1 LKGTTVAKIFIGM
14 ETSGQVRRRLRA
26 MGHQVVS
33 CDTLQCTDDCVT
45 IPATDLNET
54 PDLWLHVTGDVFVTL
69 GRLREIGWAPD
80 AALFHPTCT
89 LHTVAAAWAFSEPNF
104 ERYPGVGYHQRVKP
118 ETLTGHAR
126 HEARAVAEAEV
137 ERIADLPF
145 FKIIENPK
153 NTWPTRTSLMEP
165 FDVLQP
171 YEFGDDA
178 SKATCVWA
186 FDEDGNWKQ
195 PVIPRDPAKYVEPT
209 YRPRTGKRYWANQ
222 TDTGQNRVSPSDDRW
237 SERSKTYDGIADA
250 LAGALNRIVSRL

>member
-1 LKGTTVAKIFIGM
+1 MAKIFIGM
-14 ETSGQVRRRLRA
+14 ETSGQVRRRLQA
-26 MGHQVVS
+26 KGHWVIS
-33 CDTLQCTDDCVT
+33 CDTLPADDTADGAT
-45 IPATDLNET
+45 IFEGGFGGH
-54 PDLWLHVTGDVFVTL
+54 WQGDVFDVL
-69 GRLREIGWAPD
+69 AACERNGWRFD
-80 AALFHPTCT
+80 AGLFHPTCT
-89 LHTVAAAWAFSEPNF
+89 LHVVAAAWAFNEPNF
-104 ERYPGVGYHQRVKP
+104 EKYPGVGYHQRVKP
-118 ETLTGHAR
+118 ETLVGKAR
-126 HEARAVAEAEV
+126 HEARMLAEKEV

-186 FDEDGNWKQ
+186 FDEDGNWKS
-195 PVIPRDPAKYVEPT
+195 VDIPRDPAKKVEPT
-209 YRPRTGKRYWANQ
+209 FRPKTGKYYWANQ

-250 LAGALNRIVSRL
+250 LADTLDRYVRNV